1 MDEIED
7 LKGIPEDTQEE
18 IVAQEIINP
27 VESDTLYLIKEIMT
41 DHHLTLEQAFYLM
54 CKINDI
60 DHNITA
66 TDTVSL
72 YNKGLLKNQMVNK
85 TLLFHLHQGKQLT
98 LDLPFS
104 SEPKC
109 TDYTA
114 EIADRIEKVFV
125 PDKHLAPDYR
135 KAVADRYFKGD
146 LSLARYFIIFQ
157 SLFPVKDKAKNSKWN
172 TKFGFIYDGIGLWDS
187 SPRISK
193 KFIEVYK
200 KKDIGI
206 FLEATYTRVKDSID
220 FEASR
225 CFMTKPY
232 KFLVAFDDV
241 YDDVAEKVAARQAG
255 AKPKAESTRKV
266 EL

>member
-7 LKGIPEDTQEE
+7 LLGVDNVSEVPVEE
-18 IVAQEIINP
+18 ELPTPINV
-27 VESDTLYLIKEIMT
+27 VESDTLYLIKEIMN

-60 DHNITA
+60 DHNISA

-114 EIADRIEKVFV
+114 DIADRIEKVFV
-125 PDKHLAPDYR
+125 HDKLLTPEYR
-135 KAVADRYFKGD
+135 KAVADKYFKGD
-146 LSLARYFIIFQ
+146 LSLSRYFIIFQ
-157 SLFPVKDKAKNSKWN
+157 SLFPVKDKAKNSK
-172 TKFGFIYDGIGLWDS
+172 FIYDGIGLWDS
-187 SPRISK
+187 SPRVAK
-193 KFIEVYK
+193 KFIEIYK

-206 FLEATYTRVKDSID
+206 FLEATYTKVKDSID
-220 FEASR
+220 FELSK

-232 KFLVAFDDV
+232 KYLLAFDDA
-241 YDDVAEKVAARQAG
+241 YDDAAERISARQQPT
-255 AKPKAESTRKV
+255 KTTTSTRMV
-266 EL
+266 VL